1 MRRSSKAMLLAC
13 ALVLLA
19 GGALAAYARW
29 VEPRWIET
37 THHQV
42 VMHGPAAVRPIR
54 IAHLSDLHTRGI
66 SDRERRVFR
75 ILAEEK
81 PDVIVISGDT
91 VTEGTTPEE
100 LRAVLLQLSAP
111 LGVFAVRG
119 NWEYW
124 VRIPREKELYRQAG
138 VRLLQNERVELAPG
152 MWLVGLDD
160 GFSGKPDPD
169 KALAGMPAG
178 DVCIALFHEPI
189 LFEGLVGR
197 RCGVSLAGHT
207 HGGQAKIPFLW
218 KQRLPFGSLPYI
230 EGWYEKD
237 GFKLYVSRGIGTSI
251 LPIRFRSRPEVAI
264 VSLVP

>member
-1 MRRSSKAMLLAC
+1 MRRSSKVMLLAC

-75 ILAEEK
+75 ILAEQK

-91 VTEGTTPEE
+91 VTEGTTPDE
-100 LRAVLLQLSAP
+100 LRAVLSQLTAP

-152 MWLVGLDD
+152 MC
-160 GFSGKPDPD
+160 
-169 KALAGMPAG
+169 AL
-178 DVCIALFHEPI
+178 
-189 LFEGLVGR
+189 
-197 RCGVSLAGHT
+197 RCFT
-207 HGGQAKIPFLW
+207 
-218 KQRLPFGSLPYI
+218 
-230 EGWYEKD
+230 
-237 GFKLYVSRGIGTSI
+237 SRSCLTVPRVVAAACPWRGT
-251 LPIRFRSRPEVAI
+251 PTEDRPRFRFCGSSACHLDRCLTSRAGTRRMA
-264 VSLVP
+264 LNYT